1 MEALASRL
9 VGTWRS
15 VLVSGEGD
23 ISYFRFL
30 EDLRFIGIVKLEP
43 PIGRQHY
50 GEFRLWCELESESIL
65 RMTFYKDRPG
75 SVRDVHFEGEIL
87 VLQHTLALK
96 EGEPGPRK
104 NVWHCHWLTG
114 EEIPEWF
121 EEEFQKAMAKPWR
134 ST

>member
-1 MEALASRL
+1 MELKLPDVLAARL

-65 RMTFYKDRPG
+65 RMTFYKGRPG
-75 SVRDVHFEGEIL
+75 SVRDVHFEGETL
-87 VLQHTLALK
+87 VLKA
-96 EGEPGPRK
+96 
-104 NVWHCHWLTG
+104 
-114 EEIPEWF
+114 
-121 EEEFQKAMAKPWR
+121 EFSQ
-134 ST
+134 